1 VVTRSAPGAVPASS
15 RRSFVRTALTAAA
28 GSGSAAL
35 VVGCSTRRHK
45 AAPVETPGA
54 KKSELQADVSLLNS
68 VLDLE
73 HRTIAAYTAGI
84 PLLSGEPHAAARLFL
99 DQEFEHAAELSA
111 LIHRGDGKPNLP
123 SPSYALGNPRT
134 EADVLALLHR
144 IERDEIAA
152 YLDLMPTLT
161 YGIVR
166 STIAS
171 ILANEAE
178 HISFVRGALG
188 STPVPSAFV
197 TAAE

>member
-1 VVTRSAPGAVPASS
+1 MVTRPAPGAVPATS
-15 RRSFVRTALTAAA
+15 RRSFVRTAVAAAAA
-28 GSGSAAL
+28 GGSMAVAA
-35 VVGCSTRRHK
+35 GCSTRRRK
-45 AAPVETPGA
+45 PAPVETPGA
-54 KKSELQADVSLLNS
+54 KKTALQADVALLNS

-84 PLLSGEPHAAARLFL
+84 PLLSGEPHAAAQLFL
-99 DQEFEHAAELSA
+99 DQEFEHAAELAA
-111 LIHRGDGKPNLP
+111 LIHQGGGKPNLP
-123 SPSYALGNPRT
+123 SPSYVLGNPRSQ
-134 EADVLALLHR
+134 ADVLHLLHR

-152 YLDLMPTLT
+152 YLDALPMLT
-161 YGIVR
+161 HGIVR

-188 STPVPSAFV
+188 RTPVPQAFV